1 MTDERTRRFDGDV
14 GRGRRLHVPRCF
26 FAGVGMTLLVGCASR
41 GDVEVLEARL
51 RAEAQRVQ
59 NYERELEQ
67 VRADLASA
75 QREADLLREQMAS
88 SSQNA
93 IPEELTQALARA
105 VGVQF
110 NTLISGGR
118 DTDGLPGDDELHLV
132 FFPHDAHDEVVKLSG
147 TVAIEAFDLSRDGE
161 EQRIGRWEFSPDESR
176 KLWHH
181 GFLASGF
188 FLNLP
193 WQESPRVP
201 KVLVHGRLT
210 TVDGRQFDATQTI
223 SIEPASPTAA
233 PGRTPLIGESRAV
246 PSPYEGEPEIG
257 PRVAEGPQQE
267 EDGVKPASLTVEAP
281 PPVATL
287 NSLRSQAQQAV
298 RGQPKPFPAN
308 NGLETSDRW
317 TVDTIPRLR

>member
-1 MTDERTRRFDGDV
+1 MTDERTRKFDGDGRCASWSRHGLVCV
-14 GRGRRLHVPRCF
+14 G
-26 FAGVGMTLLVGCASR
+26 ASLLIGCASR
-41 GDVEVLEARL
+41 GYIEVLEARL
-51 RAEAQRVQ
+51 RTESGRVQ
-59 NYERELEQ
+59 TYAQELER
-67 VRADLASA
+67 VRADLAAA
-75 QREADLLREQMAS
+75 QREADLLREQLAS
-88 SSQNA
+88 NSQNA
-93 IPEELTQALARA
+93 IPEELSQALARA

-176 KLWHH
+176 KLWRH
-181 GFLASGF
+181 GFLASGY

-223 SIEPASPTAA
+223 SIEPATQTAS
-233 PGRTPLIGESRAV
+233 PGRTPLLGETRTV
-246 PSPYEGEPEIG
+246 PSPYEGEPDLG
-257 PRVAEGPQQE
+257 PRVAEGPQPGGE
-267 EDGVKPASLTVEAP
+267 VKPASLSVEAS
-281 PPVATL
+281 PPVSTL
-287 NSLRSQAQQAV
+287 NSLRSQP
-298 RGQPKPFPAN
+298 QPKPFPGSD
-308 NGLETSDRW
+308 GLETSDRW
-317 TVDTIPRLR
+317 TVDTIPQVR